1 MPLVTWDKSYSV
13 SVQKFDQQH
22 QKLFDLLNKLYEA
35 MKKGH
40 GQEIV
45 QYTVRELSTYTLT
58 HFRAEEEVLRKTNY
72 PGLAAHQAEHQKFVA
87 QVSQF
92 AEQLKAGKVTSS
104 ITVLTFL
111 KDWLAKHIQQTDRS
125 YAAYLNSQG
134 VK

>member
-13 SVQKFDQQH
+13 SVQKFDEQH

-35 MKKGH
+35 MQKGH
-40 GQEIV
+40 GQAIV
-45 QYTVRELSTYTLT
+45 EDTVRELSTYTQT

-72 PGLAAHQAEHQKFVA
+72 PGLAAHQAEHQKFIA

-92 AEQLKAGKVTSS
+92 VEQLRAGKVTSS